1 MGKMYINVKV
11 IAKVVSAQTIV
22 PITSEQIFSI
32 LSDKT
37 SLNILK
43 AAYSGLKASST
54 YYNHIGAGK
63 LSKKQFY
70 VRLKRL
76 REAGLIEKQQQQDGG
91 CSSSSSSFYRT
102 TTLGSLVYNSH
113 IKTLEE
119 ALANYWQLK
128 SIDILKS
135 RKDFPAEQKELVTE
149 EILKGSNLKNIVN
162 LTHLSGF
169 TIVKDFNHL
178 IMEVIKLL
186 DNAQNEIYFA
196 SRYHDPHVANKMFE
210 TFSKGVVLHILDGN
224 PDQISVENR
233 INAVLRSPSNKD
245 SFELVSKIIRSSRFD
260 LKRTPNS
267 LPASFLVIDG
277 KQVLYETLNYSNPE
291 QFAIA
296 LAHYDD
302 TYLAQQFINYFK
314 LLSINAITPRILEI
328 SRRR

>member
-11 IAKVVSAQTIV
+11 IAKVMLAQTIV

-76 REAGLIEKQQQQDGG
+76 REAGLIEKQAN
-91 CSSSSSSFYRT
+91 SFYRT

-135 RKDFPAEQKELVTE
+135 RKDFPAEQKEIVTE

-233 INAVLRSPSNKD
+233 INAVLRTPPNKD
-245 SFELVSKIIRSSRFD
+245 SFQLVSNIIRSSRFD

>member
-1 MGKMYINVKV
+1 MSSV
-11 IAKVVSAQTIV
+11 IT
-22 PITSEQIFSI
+22 ITSEQIFSI

-76 REAGLIEKQQQQDGG
+76 REAGLIQKQQQQDG
-91 CSSSSSSFYRT
+91 SFYRT
-102 TTLGSLVYNSH
+102 TSLGSLVYNSH

-196 SRYHDPHVANKMFE
+196 SRYHDPHVANKMFD
-210 TFSKGVVLHILDGN
+210 TFSKGVILHILDGN
-224 PDQISVENR
+224 PEQVSLENR
-233 INAVLRSPSNKD
+233 IDAVLRTPPNKEA
-245 SFELVSKIIRSSRFD
+245 FKLVSNIIRSSRFD

-277 KQVLYETLNYSNPE
+277 KQVLYETINYSNPE